1 MENLIPSTPEER
13 SHFIGPTVLPPE
25 VAILPFTAQPREEV
39 PGWPR
44 VDDQGFHADM
54 AALGM

>member
-13 SHFIGPTVLPPE
+13 SHFTGPTTLPPE
-25 VAILPFTAQPREEV
+25 VAVPPFTAKPREEV
-39 PGWPR
+39 AGWPR
-44 VDDQGFHADM
+44 VDDTGFHADM